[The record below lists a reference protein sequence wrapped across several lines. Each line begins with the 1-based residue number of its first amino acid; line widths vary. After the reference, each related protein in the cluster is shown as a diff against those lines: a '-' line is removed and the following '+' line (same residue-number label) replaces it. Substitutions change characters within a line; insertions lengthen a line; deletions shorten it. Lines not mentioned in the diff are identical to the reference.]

1 MIAAALVAVAVQATA
16 PDCTVDPG
24 YPEHLIELAGARI
37 VSRDPKAARYSIELV
52 TGEMI
57 TLFAG
62 GCHHVAWEAEGVAP
76 DPSGVAELGIRMSRL
91 TGCPIADET
100 PLRLYVRDDLQQ
112 LGYVILDTRNPLI
125 SERSL
130 TAATSDGPTPVQYRC
145 VITP

>member
-1 MIAAALVAVAVQATA
+1 MIAAALFTLVQATA

-37 VSRDPKAARYSIELV
+37 VSRAPEAARYSIELA

-57 TLFAG
+57 TFSAG

-100 PLRLYVRDDLQQ
+100 PLRRYVRDDIQQ
-112 LGYVILDTRNPLI
+112 LGYVIHDARNPLI

-130 TAATSDGPTPVQYRC
+130 TVAISDGLTPVHYRC